1 MRCNN
6 CGHHN
11 TDDANFCARCGT
23 SLTRACGVCGSAA
36 PSDASFCTNCG
47 TGLTQPESADNELT
61 RYVPHELLAKLESAR
76 AGRAM
81 AGERRTVTMLFA
93 DITGSTAA
101 AEQLDPEDWAEI
113 INGAFEHLIA
123 PVYRYEGTLAR
134 LQGDAV
140 LAFFGAPIAHEDDPV
155 RAIRAGLEV
164 IEAIGQYRTEIET
177 RWGISIEARVGIHT
191 GLVVVGEVGS
201 DLRVEYTALGD
212 AINLAAR
219 MEQTATPG
227 TVQVTE
233 HTRSLVG
240 DLFEFESLGAIEVK
254 GKAAPVSTHKALTFV
269 GEGHQALP
277 RVLVGRSPELAQ
289 LLDLRSQLA
298 AGGAGWIASVTA
310 DAGVGKSSLLR
321 AFHDG
326 AASSTTLAHRYD
338 EPGEIVWMTGAG
350 RSYDTATPFAAIRDV
365 LRRWWGLAD
374 TEDAFARVQAAIET
388 SGTDFPDVSAL
399 LSHIA
404 GVELPKEEHAF
415 IAALD
420 APVLHSRAGSALT
433 AHLEAVA
440 SRRPMLIVLE
450 DVHWA
455 DDLSLALFEAVMELT
470 ERLPIGLM
478 VAMRP
483 YREDRSWRIHQV
495 ADQDHPHRY
504 HAISLAPLSDEDG
517 GELLDTLLGDL
528 DVDQATRRRILD
540 RSAGNPLFLEEMVRT
555 LGEAS
560 SHETLAVPE
569 SLAAILT
576 ARLDRLDDGVRFVVQ
591 MASVIGA
598 EFDRATLGA
607 LLDRTSPDREIV
619 DLLRRGILTETGR
632 GMLAFRHILM
642 QEAAYETILRRT
654 RRELHRVVADHLVR
668 HDPDAVQ
675 EIGRHLTEAGD
686 IDAAFPYLVET
697 GIRATRA
704 MALADAIRILTKA
717 IDHTPLG
724 ADPATIVKAHDALGT
739 AHSLVPD
746 LSAAAAAYQ
755 RLYEYGERESSPE
768 ARVAALNRLG
778 FATAA
783 LAGDFV
789 KAETYLSQARALA
802 EEIGDVTGLAEF
814 HMNSCFVSSMGGDLR
829 AALGH
834 DQATVELGE
843 RSGTE
848 TVRLTG
854 MLRRTLNYAAL
865 LELDQAEASA
875 EAALAA
881 AAEAGAEE
889 NRAIIEGVACSVI
902 HYWRG
907 DPHGAIELIDTAQL
921 TLDRFGSF
929 YSPINQIGGA
939 GIAYELGEPESA
951 LSRFVGARR
960 AGLQFGRPFVVGTSS
975 AGMAFLYATA
985 GITEPIE
992 ALRKQALESLQQPSG
1007 EFLASDLWAH
1017 LGWAGLVSGEA
1028 EAAHEDFVRGLDS
1041 SSIASFTARPRLFA
1055 GRVMALIALGRL
1067 EEAASVLDEFR
1078 TFIRSRDLMGAE
1090 AVLSWT
1096 EGEHLMSSGS
1106 LEDAAHPLST
1116 AHELALGQGSRG
1128 TLLPILG
1135 ARTRLAALSGD
1146 TETATRY
1153 RAAAGELIDTIVGS
1167 VVDESLANGLRAS
1180 WHTDLA
1186 RAQAGSAG

>member
-1 MRCNN
+1 MQCSN

-11 TDDANFCARCGT
+11 TEDAKFCARCG
-23 SLTRACGVCGSAA
+23 SGLTATCGVCGSVAPADAA
-36 PSDASFCTNCG
+36 FCTNCG
-47 TGLTQPESADNELT
+47 ATLSSPPEAGDSELT
-61 RYVPHELLAKLESAR
+61 RYVPQELLAKLESAR

-81 AGERRTVTMLFA
+81 AGERRIVTMLFA

-164 IEAIGQYRTEIET
+164 IEAIGRYRAEIEA
-177 RWGISIEARVGIHT
+177 RWGLTIEARVGIHT

-240 DLFEFESLGAIEVK
+240 DLFEFEDLGPIEVK
-254 GKAAPVSTHKALTFV
+254 GKAEPVATHRAVGFV
-269 GEGHQALP
+269 GERLQALP
-277 RVLVGRSPELAQ
+277 RVLIGRAAELSR
-289 LLDLRSQLA
+289 LGELRSQL
-298 AGGAGWIASVTA
+298 GSGVGWIASVTA
-310 DAGVGKSSLLR
+310 EAGVGKSSLLR
-321 AFHDG
+321 VFHDES
-326 AASSTTLAHRYD
+326 AADTTLAHRYD
-338 EPGEIVWMTGAG
+338 EPGEMPWMTGAG
-350 RSYDTATPFAAIRDV
+350 RSYDTASPFAAVRDL

-374 TEDAFARVQAAIET
+374 AADPFERVQAAIEAA
-388 SGTDFPDVSAL
+388 GADFPDAAAL
-399 LSHIA
+399 LSHVA
-404 GVELPKEEHAF
+404 GVELTGHAEAF
-415 IAALD
+415 ISALD
-420 APVLHSRAGSALT
+420 SPILHSRTGSALM
-433 AHLEAVA
+433 AYLEAVA
-440 SRRPMLIVLE
+440 EDRPTVIVLE
-450 DVHWA
+450 DVHWS
-455 DDLSLALFEAVMELT
+455 DDLSLALFEAVMGLT
-470 ERLPIGLM
+470 ERLPIGLV

-504 HAISLAPLSDEDG
+504 HHLPLSPLARDDG
-517 GELLDTLLGDL
+517 AVLLDTLLGDL
-528 DVDQATRRRILD
+528 AVDGATRQRILD

-555 LGEAS
+555 LRETGSPEA
-560 SHETLAVPE
+560 LAVPE

-576 ARLDRLDDGVRFVVQ
+576 ARLDRLDDSARFVVQ
-591 MASVIGA
+591 MASVIGS

-607 LLDRTSPDREIV
+607 LLERTSPDREIV
-619 DLLRRGILTETGR
+619 DLLRRGILVETGR
-632 GMLAFRHILM
+632 GMLAFRHVLM

-654 RRELHRVVADHLVR
+654 RKELHRVVADHLVSR
-668 HDPDAVQ
+668 DPDAVQ

-686 IDAAFPYLVET
+686 TDAAFPYLVEA
-697 GIRATRA
+697 GVRATRA
-704 MALADAIRILTKA
+704 MALADAIRILSDA

-724 ADPATIVKAHDALGT
+724 ADPAMIVKAHDALGT

-755 RLYEYGERESSPE
+755 SLYDYGERESSPT

-783 LAGDFV
+783 LGGDF
-789 KAETYLSQARALA
+789 AGAANYLSQARALA
-802 EEIGDVTGLAEF
+802 EEVGDDIGLAEY
-814 HMNSCFVSSMGGDLR
+814 HMNSCFVSSMGGDLQ

-843 RSGTE
+843 RSGAE
-848 TVRLTG
+848 EVRLTG

-881 AAEAGAEE
+881 SDEVGAEE
-889 NRAIIEGVACSVI
+889 NRAIIEGIASSII

-907 DPHGAIELIDTAQL
+907 DPRRALEKIDTAQE

-929 YSPINQIGGA
+929 YSAINQIGG
-939 GIAYELGEPESA
+939 GRIAFELGEPESA
-951 LSRFVGARR
+951 LSRYVEAQR
-960 AGLQFGRPFVVGTSS
+960 AGRRLGRPFVVGTSA
-975 AGMAFLYATA
+975 AGMAHVYASA
-985 GITEPIE
+985 GITEPLASLRDE
-992 ALRKQALESLQQPSG
+992 ALTSLQQPSG

-1017 LGWAGLVSGEA
+1017 LGWAGLVSGNVPQA
-1028 EAAHEDFVRGLDS
+1028 QEDFVRGLGV
-1041 SSIASFTARPRLFA
+1041 SSIASFTGRPRLLL
-1055 GRVMALIALGRL
+1055 GRVMALIGLGGLDDAATVLDEARAFISTRGLVAGVPLLSWVEGEYLMATDRL
-1067 EEAASVLDEFR
+1067 EEASQ
-1078 TFIRSRDLMGAE
+1078 
-1090 AVLSWT
+1090 
-1096 EGEHLMSSGS
+1096 
-1106 LEDAAHPLST
+1106 PLAI
-1116 AHELALGQGSRG
+1116 AHESALGQGRRC

-1135 ARTRLAALSGD
+1135 AGARLATRTGD
-1146 TETATRY
+1146 TESATRH
-1153 RAAAGELIDTIVGS
+1153 RTAATELIETIVGS
-1167 VVDESLANGLRAS
+1167 IVDQTLANGLRDRWLA
-1180 WHTDLA
+1180 DLDRGA
-1186 RAQAGSAG
+1186 IRHEG

>member
-1 MRCNN
+1 MQCAN

-11 TDDANFCARCGT
+11 TDDAKFCARCGT
-23 SLTRACGVCGSAA
+23 ALTLVCGVCSTPAEAGAA
-36 PSDASFCTNCG
+36 FCTNCG
-47 TGLTQPESADNELT
+47 AGLAQSEQTSDSELT
-61 RYVPHELLAKLESAR
+61 RYVPQELLTKLESAR

-93 DITGSTAA
+93 DIKGSTAA

-155 RAIRAGLEV
+155 RALRAGLEV
-164 IEAIGQYRTEIET
+164 IDAIARYRNEIEA

-240 DLFEFESLGAIEVK
+240 GLFEFENLGSIEVK
-254 GKAAPVSTHKALTFV
+254 GKAEPVSTHRVIRFV
-269 GEGHQALP
+269 GEELQTLP
-277 RVLVGRSPELAQ
+277 RVLVGRSSELSR
-289 LLDLRSQLA
+289 LSELRSQLG
-298 AGGAGWIASVTA
+298 GGAGWIASITA
-310 DAGVGKSSLLR
+310 EAGVGKSSLLR
-321 AFHDG
+321 AFHDETR
-326 AASSTTLAHRYD
+326 STTMLAHRYD
-338 EPGEIVWMTGAG
+338 EPGDVVWMAGAG
-350 RSYDTATPFAAIRDV
+350 RSYDTTTPFSAISDV

-374 TEDAFARVQAAIET
+374 AEDPFARVQAAIEA
-388 SGTDFPDVSAL
+388 SGTDFPDVAAL

-404 GVELPKEEHAF
+404 GVELSGDEHTF
-415 IAALD
+415 ITALD
-420 APVLHSRAGSALT
+420 SPILHSRAGSALT
-433 AHLEAVA
+433 AYLEAVA
-440 SRRPMLIVLE
+440 NARPTLIVVE
-450 DVHWA
+450 DVHWS
-455 DDLSLALFEAVMELT
+455 DDLSLALFESIMELT
-470 ERLPIGLM
+470 ERLPVGLV

-504 HAISLAPLSDEDG
+504 HHIPLSPLLREQG
-517 GELLDTLLGDL
+517 GELLDALLGDIEI
-528 DVDQATRRRILD
+528 DPVTRQRILD

-560 SHETLAVPE
+560 SPETLAVPE

-576 ARLDRLDDGVRFVVQ
+576 ARLDRLDDSARFVVQ
-591 MASVIGA
+591 MASVIGS

-607 LLDRTSPDREIV
+607 LLDTSAPDREIV
-619 DLLRRGILTETGR
+619 DLLRRGILIETSR
-632 GMLAFRHILM
+632 GMLAFRHVLM

-654 RRELHRVVADHLVR
+654 RRDLHRTVAEHLISN
-668 HDPDAVQ
+668 DPDAVQ

-686 IDAAFPYLVET
+686 TEAAFPYLVET
-697 GIRATRA
+697 GVRSTRA
-704 MALADAIRILTKA
+704 MALADAIRVLTDA

-724 ADPATIVKAHDALGT
+724 ADPALIVRAHDALGA

-755 RLYEYGERESSPE
+755 SLYEYGERESSPR

-783 LAGDFV
+783 LAGDFL
-789 KAETYLSQARALA
+789 KAKTYLTQARTLA
-802 EEIGDVTGLAEF
+802 EEVGDDVGLAEY
-814 HMNSCFVSSMGGDLR
+814 HMNSCFVSSMGGDLQ
-829 AALGH
+829 AALTH
-834 DQATVELGE
+834 DKATVELGE

-848 TVRLTG
+848 VVRMTG

-875 EAALAA
+875 DAALAA
-881 AAEAGAEE
+881 TDEMGSSE
-889 NRAIIEGVACSVI
+889 NRAIIEGIALSIVR
-902 HYWRG
+902 YWRG
-907 DPHGAIELIDTAQL
+907 DPQGALELIDNAQV

-929 YSPINQIGGA
+929 YSPINRIGGA
-939 GIAYELGEPESA
+939 GIAFDLGEPESA
-951 LSRFVGARR
+951 LSRFVGAER
-960 AGLQFGRPFVVGTSS
+960 AGRQFGRPFVIGTAS
-975 AGMAFLYATA
+975 AGMAFVYASA
-985 GITEPIE
+985 GVTEPIE
-992 ALRKQALESLQQPSG
+992 TLRQAALETLQQPSG

-1017 LGWAGLVSGEA
+1017 LGWANLVSGNAPAA
-1028 EAAHEDFVRGLDS
+1028 EEDFVRGLTV
-1041 SSIASFTARPRLFA
+1041 SSIASFTGRPRLFL
-1055 GRVMALIALGRL
+1055 GRVMALIAQDRL
-1067 EEAASVLDEFR
+1067 DEAGSVLDEAR
-1078 TFIRSRDLMGAE
+1078 EFIRSRSLVAGEPM
-1090 AVLSWT
+1090 LSWV
-1096 EGEHLMSSGS
+1096 EGEYLTATGN
-1106 LEDAAHPLST
+1106 LEHASERLAAAHES
-1116 AHELALGQGSRG
+1116 ALGQGRRC
-1128 TLLPILG
+1128 TLVPILG
-1135 ARTRLAALSGD
+1135 ARTRLATLTGD
-1146 TETATRY
+1146 NE
-1153 RAAAGELIDTIVGS
+1153 AAGRFRTTWMELIDTIVNS
-1167 VVDESLANGLRAS
+1167 IVDESLAVGLRERWKA
-1180 WHTDLA
+1180 DLD
-1186 RAQAGSAG
+1186 RGIVAG